1 MSYDGKNISG
11 KLQASEIKYRAIF
24 EQAAD
29 SIIIIDPET
38 GELVLFNNKSY
49 ESLGYTH
56 EEFEKIK
63 IPDLEVIESP
73 EEVKKHIEKVLRDG
87 DDVFETKHRTKDGK
101 IRDILVTYKV
111 ISIHGKKYIQSLF
124 RDITDIKKTER
135 QSKESKEKLSY
146 VKNNISII
154 LGFVFSAFYLLIEG
168 LLDNYIFLH
177 TEFLFQD
184 IFTIDPHEI
193 LVHLIPISLMVFAG
207 IFSQYLINAQ
217 RRAEDK
223 LKEAQRDLM
232 ERVKEITCL
241 YELTK
246 LIEKPEI
253 SQEAILLGTLD
264 LIPPAWQFP
273 EITCARINFDNTEFK
288 TNNFKE
294 TEWKLSSSVIV
305 NEKLME
311 IEVYYFEDKPFLE
324 EERSLI
330 YDIGY
335 RLKVIIEKKEAKQK
349 LKDSKQKFK
358 VLFNSVNDAIFIIS
372 TSGRFIEVNKTACER
387 LGYSKEEFL
396 KMTPNDI
403 APQELRSVLEKGIK
417 KTLGNGHTFIET
429 IHQTKTGREIP
440 TEVNTRK
447 IKYDGNW
454 AIIGVARD
462 ITKRKR
468 AETLLKE
475 SEAKYREAFD
485 RTNFYKDILTH
496 DMNNI
501 LQVIQLSLE
510 ISLMD
515 EKISKKSKESLDS
528 IQNQVIRGSKLI
540 SNVQKLTQLE
550 ESQLHNIDIYK
561 VLMDSLNFL
570 QLSFPKK
577 KINVKVETPRKSYLV
592 KANKII
598 REIFENILINA
609 VNYNQNS
616 AVEILIRFSEKQKD
630 DNNFIKI
637 EFMDNGRGIP
647 DSIKKIIFHK
657 GFLEEKQSTGM
668 GIGLTLVKKAIETYN
683 GQIWVEDKII
693 GDYTKGS
700 NVIIMIPEVV

>member
-154 LGFVFSAFYLLIEG
+154 LGFVFSALYLLIEG
-168 LLDNYIFLH
+168 LLDNYIFFN

-184 IFTIDPHEI
+184 IFTTDPHEI

-417 KTLGNGHTFIET
+417 KTLGNGHAFIET